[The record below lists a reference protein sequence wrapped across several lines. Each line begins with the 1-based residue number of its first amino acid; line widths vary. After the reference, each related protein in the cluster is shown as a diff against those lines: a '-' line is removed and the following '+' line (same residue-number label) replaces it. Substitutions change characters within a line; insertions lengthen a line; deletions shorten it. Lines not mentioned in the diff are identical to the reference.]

1 MKNSGVTIFGIIV
14 INIVIQNLIYAQKT
28 MDVKLTDLMMI
39 SISISISFI
48 LAVSIYLIEIG
59 KNDKITRSGN
69 KIIATSL
76 LLLSKKLKKYSD
88 VDDSKF
94 KENHVMYGK
103 TVIYFIKLV
112 KDHIIIFSDT
122 SRAREI
128 TPVLIKINTWIL
140 HYDTKTPN
148 EFTQNDLKNIYT
160 GVMKL
165 YNKNWKKY
173 IPLDL
178 DLDLTVDEMYG
189 EIE

>member
-1 MKNSGVTIFGIIV
+1 M
-14 INIVIQNLIYAQKT
+14 

-59 KNDKITRSGN
+59 KNDKITRTGN
-69 KIIATSL
+69 KIVATSL
-76 LLLSKKLKKYSD
+76 FLLSNKVKKYAD
-88 VDDSKF
+88 VDDSTF
-94 KENHVMYGK
+94 KKNRLMYGK

-112 KDHIIIFSDT
+112 KDNIIIFSDT

-128 TPVLIKINTWIL
+128 MPVLIKINTWIL
-140 HYDTKTPN
+140 HYDTTTPN
-148 EFTQNDLKNIYT
+148 EFTQDDLKDIYA

-173 IPLDL
+173 IPIDL
-178 DLDLTVDEMYG
+178 DLDLTVAEMYG